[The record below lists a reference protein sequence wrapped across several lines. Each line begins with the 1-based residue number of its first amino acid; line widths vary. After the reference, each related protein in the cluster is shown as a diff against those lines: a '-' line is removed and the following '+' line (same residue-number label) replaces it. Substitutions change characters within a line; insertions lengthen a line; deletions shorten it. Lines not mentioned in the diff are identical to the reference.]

1 MQTDYIERPTHHQ
14 PDREIL
20 MDPPE
25 PGLSLSHFAQVIR
38 RYRPVILLSL
48 ACVVLAFL
56 IIAVSVSLL
65 GPSEEITTQTFR
77 LDFVGAGRGE
87 YPNKTKF
94 NIADIISGPIV
105 TRVWQENHLT
115 DYISFGNFS
124 RSVFV
129 LESNRQYEQL
139 AAEYQAKLADAKLS
153 PVDRERLQREFEQ
166 KTESI
171 SKNEYAISFDHRS
184 LKRSIPEPLARK
196 VLLDILNDWA
206 EFAVNQQHVI
216 AYQVSVLSPEIL
228 APSAI
233 EQRDLVAA
241 IEVLRSK
248 ANRVI
253 TNIDKFEG
261 LPGATL
267 ARTSKDHMSLEEAR
281 IRLDEIMRFRLEP
294 LLAAVVHASGLINDR
309 ATTIRF
315 LESQLAYDQ
324 RRLESAQRQADSIR
338 ESIAVYEE
346 PAATVAVAS
355 GAAKKPE
362 QPKSGEAV
370 VPQLSDSFLDRLV
383 SMTGRAADAQYRQAV
398 VADYRKAVADTIP
411 LKQSVAYD
419 TTVLD
424 ELRKSFGGGA
434 ALSAA
439 SVRSEIDQTR
449 TEVGQLINTMNE
461 LFQIVSRNMTPST
474 QLFTLTGPPTTRVLR
489 SIGAPRLA
497 LYGLLVLL
505 IALPT
510 IIVLCLLHN
519 RVREEEAE
527 EEYLRQ
533 EKKLTTAQTL
543 P

>member
-1 MQTDYIERPTHHQ
+1 M
-14 PDREIL
+14 
-20 MDPPE
+20 
-25 PGLSLSHFAQVIR
+25 IR

-56 IIAVSVSLL
+56 IIAVSVSLF